1 MPQQGD
7 ITRLLAELPH
17 GGRDALDR
25 VYPLIYEEL
34 RRIAH
39 GRLQSERADHTL
51 VTSDLVHET
60 YLKLAGLDRLKWEN
74 RAQFFAVAARAMR
87 RILVDYAVR
96 RKAQKRGGERR
107 QITLDD
113 AAVAVDQNA
122 DELVELDR
130 AMERLA
136 EMNERYA
143 RVVECRYFAGL
154 SIEETAAALG
164 VSAAT
169 VKRDWTL
176 ARAWLHRELDA

>member
-34 RRIAH
+34 PRIAH

-74 RAQFFAVAARAMR
+74 RAQFFAVAASY
-87 RILVDYAVR
+87 L
-96 RKAQKRGGERR
+96 
-107 QITLDD
+107 L
-113 AAVAVDQNA
+113 
-122 DELVELDR
+122 
-130 AMERLA
+130 
-136 EMNERYA
+136 
-143 RVVECRYFAGL
+143 
-154 SIEETAAALG
+154 LG
-164 VSAAT
+164 PT
-169 VKRDWTL
+169 EWT
-176 ARAWLHRELDA
+176 ARAVPAIFGVALVGAIALAKKRV